1 MADLVS
7 QTALALTGEMTG
19 LADQLVEQ
27 MLHEIPELDGD
38 PALTDLLRV
47 SVADNIRLAMERFSS
62 GERRAEAPA
71 TALAYARRLAQRGIP
86 VSALLRAYRLG
97 QAECQQLMIEAFARD
112 TTTPPRSSPR
122 R

>member
-62 GERRAEAPA
+62 GERRAEAAGDGRSPTRA
-71 TALAYARRLAQRGIP
+71 GSP
-86 VSALLRAYRLG
+86 SAASR
-97 QAECQQLMIEAFARD
+97 
-112 TTTPPRSSPR
+112 
-122 R
+122 